1 MDKENRLLLFFLS
14 NFDKLLNVR
23 KISRI
28 TGISKSTTSRILKE
42 LYSRGILLRKEVG
55 NQSIYSL
62 NTKNPLTLNLCSL
75 ALSLKFSELKIDAPL
90 SNQITTFTNSCARS
104 LEDELL
110 AIVLFGS
117 IARGEVKKESD
128 IDLLVIL
135 RSLEDSRKIGQMTQS
150 VNASFTR
157 KISPTTITS
166 KSFLAELKAKNLLYM
181 KIIREGIPIYGIEVY
196 LREIFSFME
205 EVR

>member
-90 SNQITTFTNSCARS
+90 SNQITTFMNSCARS

-135 RSLEDSRKIGQMTQS
+135 RSLEDSKKIEQMTQS

-196 LREIFSFME
+196 LRWIFSFME